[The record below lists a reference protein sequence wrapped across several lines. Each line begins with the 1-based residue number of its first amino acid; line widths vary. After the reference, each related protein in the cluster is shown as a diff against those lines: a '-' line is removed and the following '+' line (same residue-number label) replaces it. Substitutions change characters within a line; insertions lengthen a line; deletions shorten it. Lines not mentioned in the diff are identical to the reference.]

1 MNSIIDI
8 AECLINGIKDNPEF
22 ENIKFLKAYGISD
35 YNPCYGSVTAVVNI
49 EEIERNKGYLARLY
63 DTQTYGDV
71 FLSKLTIRVYAPDDT
86 SGESLTETS
95 VKIRQAVTYADSYG
109 FINESKISAIK
120 YENETGAVFRE
131 VTFLIEYVLC
141 EAAV

>member
-8 AECLINGIKDNPEF
+8 AESLINGIKDNPEF
-22 ENIKFLKAYGISD
+22 GNIKFLKAYGISD
-35 YNPCYGSVTAVVNI
+35 YDPCHGCVTAAVNI
-49 EEIERNKGYLARLY
+49 EEIERTKGYLARLY
-63 DTQTYGDV
+63 DAQTYGDV
-71 FLSKLTIRVYAPDDT
+71 FSAKLTIRVYAPDDT
-86 SGESLTETS
+86 SGESLSETS
-95 VKIRQAVTYADSYG
+95 LKIRQAVTEADSCG

-120 YENETGAVFRE
+120 YENDTGAVFRE